1 MKKFYE
7 KVGILTKNIQKELG
21 AGYKE
26 NVLQAALAVEFIK
39 SKITYEK
46 ELQLDV
52 LYKKHPVGYIIADFY
67 IPKQSNFGI
76 NEDII
81 IETKQAALEDK
92 VEFLSQL
99 KIYLKSR
106 AKHLGKESISK
117 AMLVQWD
124 KKDHLADDHNS
135 ISFTANMK
143 VEVWELKRNKLHKIW
158 STEKNSI

>member
-7 KVGILTKNIQKELG
+7 QATKLTKKIQKELG

-26 NVLQAALAVEFIK
+26 NVLQAALAVEFIH
-39 SKITYEK
+39 SKIAYEK

-52 LYKKHPVGYIIADFY
+52 LYKKRPVGYIIADFY
-67 IPKQSNFGI
+67 IPKQTNFGI
-76 NEDII
+76 SEDII
-81 IETKQAALEDK
+81 IETKQAVLEDK
-92 VEFLSQL
+92 AEFLSQL

-106 AKHLGKESISK
+106 ARHLGKESISK
-117 AMLVQWD
+117 AMLIQWD

-135 ISFTANMK
+135 ISFTANIK

-158 STEKNSI
+158 SSEKNL